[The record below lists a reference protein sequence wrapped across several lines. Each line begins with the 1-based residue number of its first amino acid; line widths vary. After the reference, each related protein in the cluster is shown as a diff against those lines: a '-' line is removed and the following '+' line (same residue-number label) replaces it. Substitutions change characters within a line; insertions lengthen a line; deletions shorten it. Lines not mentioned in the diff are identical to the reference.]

1 MGCAQS
7 DQQYAVENVDVRTI
21 DTDVKRTLSRNAEQK
36 RCFHEDYV
44 LQQKLGKGAFA
55 VVYLAHEADAEPN
68 TTEQVAVKITDLRHA
83 SKRGQFDSQ
92 SVEAETKR
100 TKATEKEISL
110 VKDAAGSDNVIRVF
124 DFYVESGL
132 SYVIFEKCDRTLLQ
146 VLERS
151 STLDE
156 DTLKPIIKG
165 MLSGIAHVHTKN
177 IVHRDVKPDNFLCFG
192 RQRVVKLCDFGLAAP
207 SRKHGLYGVC
217 GTPPFMSP
225 EMLRDMPYDGR
236 SDVWAMGVILY
247 AFLLGEFP
255 YMPAELTSFAMKSAI
270 ARGRPGPSF
279 APSKKLRAAGGA
291 RPSTTAAA
299 FLRDTL
305 SRMPEQ
311 RLTAKA
317 ALDSDFLAEHW
328 VAQGREPSLKPA
340 ISSAKAL
347 GVFGLPSTQAKA
359 ARARFARLEERLA
372 ELQQASA
379 RAPASVVPTRRSGGV
394 SKPIARLVALDLDDV
409 ASVASTS
416 AGDSSHHSPVG
427 SVAAAASPTTSP
439 ST

>member
-177 IVHRDVKPDNFLCFG
+177 IVHRDVKPDNFLCKG
-192 RQRVVKLCDFGLAAP
+192 PHHTVKLCDFGLACKISHPDVSEAM
-207 SRKHGLYGVC
+207 GIN
-217 GTPPFMSP
+217 GTPPYMAP
-225 EMLRDMPYDGR
+225 EMLHGERYGTKV
-236 SDVWAMGVILY
+236 DVWSLGVIVY
-247 AFLLGEFP
+247 AMYFGRFP
-255 YMPAELTSFAMKSAI
+255 YTPVEQTGPAMKAAI
-270 ARGRPGPSF
+270 CSGTP
-279 APSKKLRAAGGA
+279 APTF
-291 RPSTTAAA
+291 RPSTAILQKASTEGGQ
-299 FLRDTL
+299 FL
-305 SRMPEQ
+305 SRSCY
-311 RLTAKA
+311 A
-317 ALDSDFLAEHW
+317 F
-328 VAQGREPSLKPA
+328 
-340 ISSAKAL
+340 AKAL
-347 GVFGLPSTQAKA
+347 LSRDVSSRPTCKQAMAHSMLSEPAAERKYSLRPMVSAAKRCGVFDLPLQKSKPANSEVDL
-359 ARARFARLEERLA
+359 R
-372 ELQQASA
+372 LQQLQDRHRRPVMNKAMSPLSEQSTEVAESSMQASGT
-379 RAPASVVPTRRSGGV
+379 SRS
-394 SKPIARLVALDLDDV
+394 R
-409 ASVASTS
+409 
-416 AGDSSHHSPVG
+416 
-427 SVAAAASPTTSP
+427 
-439 ST
+439 